1 MPAVR
6 LSYRHVTVGLAA
18 VFLLGLFGLV
28 SPAAHAA
35 TTTAC
40 GSGFRVGAPGEIRMG
55 FSCADFVDHGGPYVF
70 DIARLTVTVPNPLG
84 LPEFRTY
91 DNVVA
96 TCGGYDYYGGDG
108 ELAALDCLNIQY

>member
-6 LSYRHVTVGLAA
+6 LSNRHVGVGLAA
-18 VFLLGLFGLV
+18 AFLLGLSGLV

-40 GSGFRVGAPGEIRMG
+40 GSGFQMGAPGEIRMG
-55 FSCADFVDHGGPYVF
+55 SSCAHFVDHGAPYVF
-70 DIARLTVTVPNPLG
+70 DIARLTVTIPNVLG

-91 DNVVA
+91 DNAVA

-108 ELAALDCLNIQY
+108 ELAALECLNIQY